1 MHVEL
6 SAEVMFQD
14 LGDEAILLDI
24 DKGYYYGLD
33 QVGTRFWQLLSAGHD
48 FDAAVSELLVLYDV
62 DEATL
67 RADLDALL
75 ADLQETGLVIIS

>member
-1 MHVEL
+1 MHIEL

-33 QVGTRFWQLLSAGHD
+33 AVGTRFWQLMSAGHD
-48 FDAAVSELLVLYDV
+48 LDAAVAELLAVYDV
-62 DEATL
+62 DETTL
-67 RADLDALL
+67 RADLDALMTE
-75 ADLQETGLVIIS
+75 LQETGLVVIS